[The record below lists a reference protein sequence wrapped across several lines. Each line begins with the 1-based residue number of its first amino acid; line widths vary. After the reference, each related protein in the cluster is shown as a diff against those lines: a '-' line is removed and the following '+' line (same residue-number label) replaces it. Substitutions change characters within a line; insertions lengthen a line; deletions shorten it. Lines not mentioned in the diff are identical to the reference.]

1 MTATKLQSYQSMRD
15 FSRTSEPSGRDARVV
30 PSKALRFVIQKHA
43 ASHLHFDL
51 RLESEGTFRS
61 WAVPKAPS
69 LDPKDRRMA
78 MEVEDHPLDYGDFE
92 GTIPKG
98 QYGGGT
104 VMLWDRGFWA
114 PEPGFE
120 DVGAALRKGELK
132 FVMEGERMHGSWV
145 LVRMKGKGSDKP
157 GKAWL
162 LIKHRDEAAVEGDA
176 TGPTDADRSVASG
189 RTMPEITAG
198 TGSAAKPFMTA
209 GRADAG
215 AEWHGDREE
224 RNTGAGATTRAG
236 KAPAKAAAAKA
247 AIVSRLPDFVAPQL
261 AQSLSKPPSGPNW
274 AHEIKFDGY
283 RMQLRVERGKA
294 VLLTRKGLD
303 WSARFPEIVASGA
316 SLPDGIVDGEVVAL
330 DHAGAPSFSA
340 LQAAISDG
348 RTAGLTYF
356 VFDLLFAGK
365 ADLRSLPL
373 SERKTRLQALV
384 EGAPPNVRYVEHFVT
399 AGEEMLES
407 VSRMGLEGIIS
418 KRLDAPY
425 QSGRSESWGKAKTRE
440 GQEVVIG
447 GWTTTGQDFRSL
459 LAGVY
464 RDGDLVYVGRIGTG
478 FGRDVVEVIL
488 PRLRAVEAEH
498 SPFAGRGAPRKAA
511 GAHWVRPELVAEI
524 HHAGFTADGMTRQAS
539 FKGLREDKPAEEVE
553 AEAPVP
559 EAATAPRVPVAGTV
573 QARTVVPR
581 GSVPVMGVT
590 VSHADKP
597 LWPDDGDGKPVTK
610 LDLARYYEAVG
621 GRLLRHI
628 QGRPCSIV
636 RMPDG
641 IDGHQK
647 FFQRH
652 TGQNQ
657 SPLITEVTIPG
668 EREAYI
674 ELDSVEA
681 LIAAA
686 QAGAV
691 ELHPWNCEASRPEQP
706 GRLVFD
712 LDPAPDVDFAEVIA
726 AAKELR
732 DLLDLLGLVSFCKT
746 TGGKGLHVVTPVSA
760 EGIDW
765 PAAKA
770 FARDVCRIMAADAP
784 TRFLTTMAK
793 KERTG
798 RIFLDYL
805 RNDRTATA
813 VAPFSPRGRPGAPVS
828 MPITWR
834 EVKKGLDPARYTIRT
849 VPALVRKLKAWA
861 DYDDG
866 ERSLAEAVERL
877 GPVRGRLR

>member
-1 MTATKLQSYQSMRD
+1 MAATKLQSYQRMRD
-15 FSRTSEPSGRDARVV
+15 FSRTGEPSGEDARVE
-30 PSKALRFVIQKHA
+30 PSEALRFVIQKHA

-51 RLESEGTFRS
+51 RLEVEGTFRS

-69 LDPKDRRMA
+69 LDPGDRRMA

-120 DVGAALRKGELK
+120 DVGAALGKGELK

-145 LVRMKGKGSDKP
+145 LVRMKGRGGDKP
-157 GKAWL
+157 GRAWL
-162 LIKHRDEAAVEGDA
+162 LIKHRDEGAVAGDV
-176 TGPTDADRSVASG
+176 TGPSDADRSVASG
-189 RTMPEITAG
+189 RTMAEITAG
-198 TGSAAKPFMTA
+198 TGPAARPFMAAA
-209 GRADAG
+209 GPGAG
-215 AEWHGDREE
+215 AERQGDR
-224 RNTGAGATTRAG
+224 
-236 KAPAKAAAAKA
+236 AAKA
-247 AIVSRLPDFVAPQL
+247 APGTSPPSRSARPQRSSGKAGTVSRLPAFVEPQL
-261 AQSLSKPPSGPNW
+261 AQSLPKPPSGPNW

-283 RMQLRVERGKA
+283 RMQLRVERGQA

-303 WSARFPEIVASGA
+303 WSARFPEIVAAAAG
-316 SLPDGIVDGEVVAL
+316 LPDGIIDGEVVAL
-330 DHAGAPSFSA
+330 DPAGAPSFSA

-348 RTAGLTYF
+348 KTADLAYF

-365 ADLRSLPL
+365 ADLRCLPL

-384 EGAPPNVRYVEHFVT
+384 AGAPANLRYVEHFVT
-399 AGEEMLES
+399 TGEEMLAS
-407 VSRMGLEGIIS
+407 ASRMGLEGIIS

-425 QSGRSESWGKAKTRE
+425 QSGRGDSWGKSKTRE

-447 GWTTTGQDFRSL
+447 GWTTTGREFRSL

-464 RDGDLVYVGRIGTG
+464 RDGGLVYVGRIGTG
-478 FGRDVVEVIL
+478 FGRDVVDVIL
-488 PRLRAVEAEH
+488 PRLRAVETGH
-498 SPFAGRGAPRKAA
+498 SPFAGRGAPKRAA
-511 GAHWVRPELVAEI
+511 GVHWVRPELVAEI

-539 FKGLREDKPAEEVE
+539 FKGLREDKPASEVE
-553 AEAPVP
+553 AERPTP

-573 QARTVVPR
+573 HARTVMPR
-581 GSVPVMGVT
+581 GSVPVLGVT
-590 VSHADKP
+590 VTHADKP
-597 LWPDDGDGKPVTK
+597 LWPDDGDGTPVTK

-621 GRLLRHI
+621 GWLLPHI

-641 IDGHQK
+641 IDGHQT

-652 TGQNQ
+652 TGRNQ

-691 ELHPWNCEASRPEQP
+691 ELHPWNCEPSRPERP

-712 LDPAPDVDFAEVIA
+712 LDPAPDVDFAAVIT
-726 AAKELR
+726 AAKALREL
-732 DLLDLLGLVSFCKT
+732 LELLGLVSFCKT

-760 EGIDW
+760 EGVDW

-813 VAPFSPRGRPGAPVS
+813 VAPLSPRGRPGAPVS

-834 EVKKGLDPARYTIRT
+834 EVKTGLDPARYTVRT
-849 VPALVRKLKAWA
+849 VPALLRKLKAWA

-866 ERSLAEAVERL
+866 ERPLAEAIERL

>member
-1 MTATKLQSYQSMRD
+1 MAVTKLQSYQSMRD
-15 FSRTSEPSGRDARVV
+15 FSRTSEPSGKDAKVV
-30 PSKALRFVIQKHA
+30 PSEALRFVIQKHA

-51 RLESEGTFRS
+51 RLEFEGTFRS

-104 VMLWDRGFWA
+104 VMVWDRGFWA

-120 DVGAALRKGELK
+120 DVGTALGKGELK

-145 LVRMKGKGSDKP
+145 LVRMKGKGGDKP

-162 LIKHRDEAAVEGDA
+162 LIKHRDEGAVDGNL
-176 TGPTDADRSVASG
+176 TGPSDDDRSVASG
-189 RTMPEITAG
+189 RTMAEVTAG
-198 TGSAAKPFMTA
+198 AGEAPKPFMTA
-209 GRADAG
+209 GGSAADTEWRSDDGQGIALVASTTAGAVTKKAATADAPNV
-215 AEWHGDREE
+215 E
-224 RNTGAGATTRAG
+224 
-236 KAPAKAAAAKA
+236 
-247 AIVSRLPDFVAPQL
+247 SLPDFVEPQL
-261 AQSLSKPPSGPNW
+261 AQSLAKPPSGPRW

-283 RMQLRVERGKA
+283 RMQLRVQRGKA

-303 WSARFPEIVASGA
+303 WSAKFPEIVASGA
-316 SLPDGIVDGEVVAL
+316 DLPDGIIDGEVVAL
-330 DHAGAPSFSA
+330 DGMGAPSFSA

-348 RTAGLTYF
+348 RTADLTYF

-365 ADLRSLPL
+365 TDLRSLPL
-373 SERKTRLQALV
+373 SERKGRLHTLV
-384 EGAPPNVRYVEHFVT
+384 EGARANVRFVEHFAT
-399 AGEEMLES
+399 SGEEMLES

-425 QSGRSESWGKAKTRE
+425 RSGRSESWGKSKTRE

-447 GWTTTGQDFRSL
+447 GWTTTGKEFRSL

-488 PRLRAVEAEH
+488 PRLSAVEAEH
-498 SPFAGRGAPRKAA
+498 SPFTGRGAPKKAA
-511 GAHWVRPELVAEI
+511 GVHWVRPDLVAEI

-539 FKGLREDKPAEEVE
+539 FKGLREDKPAQEFE
-553 AEAPVP
+553 AERPAPDADP
-559 EAATAPRVPVAGTV
+559 GPREPAATTVRARVVM
-573 QARTVVPR
+573 PR
-581 GSVPVMGVT
+581 GSVPVMGVNVT
-590 VSHADKP
+590 HADKP
-597 LWPDDGDGKPVTK
+597 LWPDADDGEPVTK

-621 GRLLRHI
+621 GWLMRHVE
-628 QGRPCSIV
+628 GRPCSIV

-657 SPLITEVTIPG
+657 SSLITEVIIPG
-668 EREAYI
+668 EREPYI

-681 LIAAA
+681 LIAVA
-686 QAGAV
+686 QVGAV
-691 ELHPWNCEASRPEQP
+691 ELHPWNCQPFEPERP

-712 LDPAPDVDFAEVIA
+712 LDPAPDVDFTEVVT

-746 TGGKGLHVVTPVSA
+746 TGGKGLHVVTPVLA
-760 EGIDW
+760 EGVDW
-765 PAAKA
+765 PTAKT
-770 FARDVCRIMAADAP
+770 FARDVCRVMAADAP

-813 VAPFSPRGRPGAPVS
+813 VAPLSPRGRPGAPVS
-828 MPITWR
+828 MPITWNQVNR
-834 EVKKGLDPARYTIRT
+834 GLDPARYTVRT
-849 VPALVRKLKAWA
+849 VPSLVRKLRAWT
-861 DYDDG
+861 DYSDG
-866 ERSLAEAVERL
+866 ERPLAEAIERL

>member
-1 MTATKLQSYQSMRD
+1 MTATKLQSYKSMRD
-15 FSRTSEPSGRDARVV
+15 FSRTREPSGDDARVV
-30 PSKALRFVIQKHA
+30 PSRALRFVIQKHA

-51 RLESEGTFRS
+51 RLEFEGTFRS

-114 PEPGFE
+114 PERGFE
-120 DVGAALRKGELK
+120 DIGGALRKGELK
-132 FVMEGERMHGSWV
+132 FVMEGARMHGSWV
-145 LVRMKGKGSDKP
+145 LVRMKGKGRDKP

-162 LIKHRDEAAVEGDA
+162 LIKHRDEAAVEGNV

-198 TGSAAKPFMTA
+198 TGNAAKPFLTA
-209 GRADAG
+209 EGADAG
-215 AEWHGDREE
+215 AEWQSDR
-224 RNTGAGATTRAG
+224 GVKGTRAG
-236 KAPAKAAAAKA
+236 DMTRARTTPKGASTAKAVT
-247 AIVSRLPDFVAPQL
+247 VSRLPDFIEPQL
-261 AQSLSKPPSGPNW
+261 AESLPRPPSAPNW

-283 RMQLRVERGKA
+283 RMQLRVERGEA

-303 WSARFPEIVASGA
+303 WSGKFPEIVASGA
-316 SLPDGIVDGEVVAL
+316 DLPDGIIDGEVVAL
-330 DHAGAPSFSA
+330 DHAGAPSFST
-340 LQAAISDG
+340 LQAAISEG
-348 RTAGLTYF
+348 KTATLTYF

-373 SERKTRLQALV
+373 SERKARLQAV
-384 EGAPPNVRYVEHFVT
+384 VAGAPANVRYVEHFVT
-399 AGEEMLES
+399 SGEEMLES
-407 VSRMGLEGIIS
+407 VSRMGLEGIVS
-418 KRLDAPY
+418 KRLDARY
-425 QSGRSESWGKAKTRE
+425 QSGRSETWGKSKTRE

-447 GWTTTGQDFRSL
+447 GWTTTGKEFRSL

-464 RDGDLVYVGRIGTG
+464 RDGDLVYVGRVGTG
-478 FGRDVVEVIL
+478 FGRDVVDVIL

-498 SPFAGRGAPRKAA
+498 SPFAGRGAPKKAA
-511 GAHWVRPELVAEI
+511 GVHWVRPELVAEI

-539 FKGLREDKPAEEVE
+539 FKGLREDKPAAEVE
-553 AEAPVP
+553 AERPAQ
-559 EAATAPRVPVAGTV
+559 EAAAAARVPVSGTV
-573 QARTVVPR
+573 HARTVTPR
-581 GSVPVMGVT
+581 GSVPVLGVIVT
-590 VSHADKP
+590 HADKP
-597 LWPDDGDGKPVTK
+597 LWPDAGDGTPVTK
-610 LDLARYYEAVG
+610 LDLAHYYEAVG
-621 GRLLRHI
+621 VWLLRHI

-641 IDGHQK
+641 IDGNQK

-657 SPLITEVTIPG
+657 SAFISEVTIPG

-674 ELDSVEA
+674 ALDSVEA

-691 ELHPWNCEASRPEQP
+691 ELHPWNCQPCRPEQP

-712 LDPAPDVDFAEVIA
+712 LDPAPDVDFAEVIT

-746 TGGKGLHVVTPVSA
+746 TGGKGLHVVAPVSA

-770 FARDVCRIMAADAP
+770 FARDVCRVMAADAP

-813 VAPFSPRGRPGAPVS
+813 VAPLSPRGRPGAPVS

-834 EVKKGLDPARYTIRT
+834 EVKTGLDPARYTIRT
-849 VPALVRKLKAWA
+849 VPALMRKLKAWT

-877 GPVRGRLR
+877 GPVRGRLP

>member
-1 MTATKLQSYQSMRD
+1 MAATKLQSYQSMRD
-15 FSRTSEPSGRDARVV
+15 FSRTSEPSGTDAKVV
-30 PSKALRFVIQKHA
+30 PSEALRFVIQKHA

-51 RLESEGTFRS
+51 RLEFEGTFRS

-145 LVRMKGKGSDKP
+145 LVRMKGKGADKP

-162 LIKHRDEAAVEGDA
+162 LIKHRDEGAVAGNVA
-176 TGPTDADRSVASG
+176 GPSDADRSVASG
-189 RTMPEITAG
+189 RTMAEITAG
-198 TGSAAKPFMTA
+198 TGGAAKPFMTA
-209 GRADAG
+209 DGAGAG
-215 AEWHGDREE
+215 AEWQSDR
-224 RNTGAGATTRAG
+224 
-236 KAPAKAAAAKA
+236 AAKA
-247 AIVSRLPDFVAPQL
+247 APAAAPPPRSAKPKRSSGKAATVSRLPDFIAPQL
-261 AQSLSKPPSGPNW
+261 AQTLPKPPSAPGW

-303 WSARFPEIVASGA
+303 WSSKFPEIVASGA
-316 SLPDGIVDGEVVAL
+316 GLPDGIVDGEVVAL
-330 DHAGAPSFSA
+330 DGMGAPSFSA

-348 RTAGLTYF
+348 KTADLTYF
-356 VFDLLFAGK
+356 VFDLVFAGK
-365 ADLRSLPL
+365 ADLRALPL
-373 SERKTRLQALV
+373 SERKARLQGLV
-384 EGAPPNVRYVEHFVT
+384 AGAPANIRYVEHFLT
-399 AGEEMLES
+399 TGEEMLAS
-407 VSRMGLEGIIS
+407 ASRMGLEGIVS

-425 QSGRSESWGKAKTRE
+425 QSGRSESWGKSKSRE

-447 GWTTTGQDFRSL
+447 GWTTTGKEFRSL

-464 RDGDLVYVGRIGTG
+464 RDGNLVYVGRIGTG
-478 FGRDVVEVIL
+478 FGRDVVAAIL
-488 PRLRAVEAEH
+488 PRLRAVETEH
-498 SPFAGRGAPRKAA
+498 SPFTGRGAPKRVA
-511 GAHWVRPELVAEI
+511 GVHWMRPELVAEI
-524 HHAGFTADGMTRQAS
+524 HHAGFTADGMARQAS
-539 FKGLREDKPAEEVE
+539 FKGLREDKPARDVE
-553 AEAPVP
+553 AERPVP
-559 EAATAPRVPVAGTV
+559 EAATAPRKPVAGTV
-573 QARTVVPR
+573 RARAAMPR
-581 GSVPVMGVT
+581 GAVPVMGVT
-590 VSHADKP
+590 VTHADKP
-597 LWPDDGDGKPVTK
+597 LWPDAGDGEPVTK

-621 GRLLRHI
+621 GWLMPHI

-657 SPLITEVTIPG
+657 SSLMTEVTIPG
-668 EREAYI
+668 EREPY
-674 ELDSVEA
+674 LQFDTVEA

-686 QAGAV
+686 QSGAV
-691 ELHPWNCEASRPEQP
+691 ELHPWNCVPGHPEQP

-712 LDPAPDVDFAEVIA
+712 LDPAPDVAFTEVIT

-732 DLLDLLGLVSFCKT
+732 DLLALLGLVGFCKT

-760 EGIDW
+760 EGVDW
-765 PAAKA
+765 ASAKA
-770 FARDVCRIMAADAP
+770 FARDVCKVMAADAP

-834 EVKKGLDPARYTIRT
+834 EVRKGLDPARYTIRT
-849 VPALVRKLKAWA
+849 VPALVRKLKAWT
-861 DYDDG
+861 DYGEG
-866 ERSLAEAVERL
+866 ERPLGEAIGRL
-877 GPVRGRLR
+877 GPIRGRLR